1 MLCQKCHRSPA
12 TVKYAEVVDGK
23 VVHQDLCAECLDTYQ
38 RDASS
43 AFSLGESKPAVHA
56 PVRGPRTAPQGGGPA
71 KACPSCG
78 DTLAQVLEGATV
90 GCPACYRHFGAEVEA
105 VLEGLHRG
113 MRHQGKT
120 PRVDDGRARLHAQ
133 LQHKRTLLR
142 SVLRLEDYEQAAVIR
157 DEIKRLDAALRH
169 SGRELD

>member
-1 MLCQKCHRSPA
+1 MLCQKCHRNPA
-12 TVKYAEVVDGK
+12 TVKYAEVVDGT
-23 VVHQDLCAECLDTYQ
+23 VVHQDLCAECLETYQ

-43 AFSLGESKPAVHA
+43 AFSLGEAKPGIRPPGGA
-56 PVRGPRTAPQGGGPA
+56 PRQAPEGRGPART
-71 KACPSCG
+71 CPSCG
-78 DTLAQVLEGATV
+78 DALARVLDAATA
-90 GCPACYRHFGAEVEA
+90 GCPACYRHFGAEIES

-113 MRHQGKT
+113 MRHRGKT

-142 SVLRLEDYEQAAVIR
+142 SVLGLEDYEQAALIR
-157 DEIKRLDAALRH
+157 DEIKGLEAALRN

>member
-1 MLCQKCHRSPA
+1 MLCQKCHRNPA
-12 TVKYAEVVDGK
+12 TVKYAEVVDGT
-23 VVHQDLCAECLDTYQ
+23 VVHQSLCPECLEKYQ

-43 AFSLGESKPAVHA
+43 AFSLGPSRPTLHPPA
-56 PVRGPRTAPQGGGPA
+56 PTPPPRGGGA
-71 KACPSCG
+71 GRACPSCG
-78 DTLAQVLEGATV
+78 DTLARVLDSAVV
-90 GCPACYRHFGAEVEA
+90 GCPACYRHFGAEVES

-142 SVLRLEDYEQAAVIR
+142 SVLGLEDYEQAALIR
-157 DEIKRLDAALRH
+157 DEIKRLETALRH